1 LRSHPDVRDEY
12 AALKKDLIEKYPDGV
27 GEYSEGKTEFV
38 QKVLDLAGWKEGN
51 TYNE

>member
-1 LRSHPDVRDEY
+1 VRDEY